1 MKRIALGQPHPT
13 VPPMSS
19 AGSQVATMDE
29 HLTPAAPLLN
39 LNWDSPFPE
48 LNQRFDVLDQPGG
61 DLNDQLHRLMDMSFL
76 SYLAPQDTQP
86 SPMSSTLVS
95 DPGSS
100 QTITSNEQPD
110 TKTIWKKLEETNFFT
125 RVEKVQDLDHVIS
138 SQT

>member
-1 MKRIALGQPHPT
+1 
-13 VPPMSS
+13 
-19 AGSQVATMDE
+19 MDE

-110 TKTIWKKLEETNFFT
+110 TKTVWKKLEETNFFT